1 MKISNNIG
9 IKQYSFLSSDM
20 KKGIKF
26 AHQRSELM
34 QDTFQLSTK
43 ANNADS
49 SNPTQNLKQK
59 SFLSYASPAFQGDK
73 TISSLA
79 KKMENIDIS
88 KDIKD
93 DIIGKIKNSEFCQIL
108 EDPLYKSNYKK
119 EIAIV
124 DKFLS
129 DENLYKN
136 ENLQKIILKSYYP
149 CEIEE
154 VKLDLIDK
162 YISDEKL
169 YNNENIQKII
179 PEILD
184 SFYSNDSED
193 DRKAKHRA
201 AYKFLS
207 DEKLY
212 ENKGLQEKI
221 VDIIKKHPYSSE
233 LMDKYISE
241 EKLYNNENMQEKI
254 GDILCSNDGYE
265 ELELMNKYLS
275 DKKLYNNK
283 ELQEK
288 IGDIIKSCHY
298 VYEPNNKCS
307 VMRTYVHN
315 EKLYNNKNIQKII
328 GDIVSSVHSSYQC
341 DVAWKFLSDEKLY
354 NNENLQEKIVD
365 IINDLARYREEKI
378 ENEKA
383 KEKIDLM
390 DKYISDEKLYNN
402 ENLQKIIGE
411 LVSAVKIKEGRP
423 VIDKYLSDEKLY
435 NNKSLNEN
443 ISDIL
448 RRCNYYSD
456 HEVEYDYHGEYFR
469 TIYDY
474 RGNSDENAE
483 IIVDLMDKYG
493 SDEKLYNNEILQEN
507 IGDIISNI
515 DNLESAK
522 AKINMM
528 ANENVYEQGITNEL
542 SGKEE
547 ENSALITS
555 IYNLEVENLKDFVIG
570 DTSLSDFWLNLENS
584 EIDKN
589 RIKNNDRLKNI
600 WFNETIK
607 DQEKVKNLIS
617 ITLDKLQSENELIKT
632 ARETYKDIIENDTTI
647 TDNQKE
653 ILVKQQES
661 LLFFKVISNKLN
673 ADDILKMEVNILD
686 TLEQLENEKSSIEEN
701 AINNIF
707 TPVRN
712 SAVLTSEN
720 AEDIENS
727 EYIIS
732 LAKEAVQ
739 NSTIHREILS
749 IALDKVSKAKLSG
762 NNLLLEKSWNKIA
775 DIAQK
780 YFETC
785 VLDNITNRNIEL
797 LNSINEKVSDDDS
810 KKIKDLTKD
819 KNLSIEQREFIARYK
834 DDKNFKILLNNQNI
848 DIKAVI
854 EDLVFFE
861 SSNKALLEENNIDE
875 EPINFAQIISDK
887 FKQINNENKDIKI
900 QTDRVIDKLGEIETT
915 ISDFSGYFDSFAND
929 MLDIEINQL
938 QQIATGNDYLY
949 AISNNTKEINE
960 YTQALTRA
968 KLVELGKD
976 KYYKDIIPEITNLLP
991 DDEQFNL
998 KDFMQKVET
1007 LAKQEKDAKRKNT
1020 IIKVGVAVGGASA
1033 VIAGVY
1039 YFGPQIV
1046 AHLASKLP
1054 VAQAGLA
1061 ANEAI
1066 KTTNVAKRIGN
1077 SQLVGFGYGR
1087 SVAAIQADIKRYEG
1101 IINSLNEQIIKH
1113 PDDGLLGVKLENAQK
1128 RLSEL
1133 YRELSKAISK

>member
-9 IKQYSFLSSDM
+9 IKQYSFLSGDM
-20 KKGIKF
+20 KKGIKS

-49 SNPTQNLKQK
+49 SNSMQNLKQK
-59 SFLSYASPAFQGDK
+59 SFLSYVSPAFQGDK

-79 KKMENIDIS
+79 KKMENIDIP

-93 DIIGKIKNSEFCQIL
+93 DIIGEIKHSESCQIL

-124 DKFLS
+124 D
-129 DENLYKN
+129 
-136 ENLQKIILKSYYP
+136 
-149 CEIEE
+149 
-154 VKLDLIDK
+154 
-162 YISDEKL
+162 
-169 YNNENIQKII
+169 
-179 PEILD
+179 
-184 SFYSNDSED
+184 
-193 DRKAKHRA
+193 
-201 AYKFLS
+201 KFLS

-254 GDILCSNDGYE
+254 GDILCSNYGYE

-288 IGDIIKSCHY
+288 IGDIIKSCHH
-298 VYEPNNKCS
+298 VNESNNKCS
-307 VMRTYVHN
+307 VMRTYVHK

-328 GDIVSSVHSSYQC
+328 GDIVSSVHSSYQR

-456 HEVEYDYHGEYFR
+456 YEVEYDYHGEYFG

-507 IGDIISNI
+507 IGDIISNL

-617 ITLDKLQSENELIKT
+617 
-632 ARETYKDIIENDTTI
+632 
-647 TDNQKE
+647 
-653 ILVKQQES
+653 
-661 LLFFKVISNKLN
+661 
-673 ADDILKMEVNILD
+673 
-686 TLEQLENEKSSIEEN
+686 
-701 AINNIF
+701 NNF
-707 TPVRN
+707 R
-712 SAVLTSEN
+712 
-720 AEDIENS
+720 
-727 EYIIS
+727 
-732 LAKEAVQ
+732 
-739 NSTIHREILS
+739 
-749 IALDKVSKAKLSG
+749 
-762 NNLLLEKSWNKIA
+762 
-775 DIAQK
+775 
-780 YFETC
+780 
-785 VLDNITNRNIEL
+785 
-797 LNSINEKVSDDDS
+797 
-810 KKIKDLTKD
+810 
-819 KNLSIEQREFIARYK
+819 
-834 DDKNFKILLNNQNI
+834 
-848 DIKAVI
+848 
-854 EDLVFFE
+854 
-861 SSNKALLEENNIDE
+861 
-875 EPINFAQIISDK
+875 
-887 FKQINNENKDIKI
+887 
-900 QTDRVIDKLGEIETT
+900 
-915 ISDFSGYFDSFAND
+915 
-929 MLDIEINQL
+929 
-938 QQIATGNDYLY
+938 
-949 AISNNTKEINE
+949 
-960 YTQALTRA
+960 
-968 KLVELGKD
+968 
-976 KYYKDIIPEITNLLP
+976 
-991 DDEQFNL
+991 
-998 KDFMQKVET
+998 
-1007 LAKQEKDAKRKNT
+1007 
-1020 IIKVGVAVGGASA
+1020 
-1033 VIAGVY
+1033 
-1039 YFGPQIV
+1039 
-1046 AHLASKLP
+1046 
-1054 VAQAGLA
+1054 
-1061 ANEAI
+1061 
-1066 KTTNVAKRIGN
+1066 
-1077 SQLVGFGYGR
+1077 
-1087 SVAAIQADIKRYEG
+1087 
-1101 IINSLNEQIIKH
+1101 
-1113 PDDGLLGVKLENAQK
+1113 
-1128 RLSEL
+1128 
-1133 YRELSKAISK
+1133 